1 MVAVL
6 DARHRCVVKANAARG
21 RGGYYPLR
29 HHAIALPTTERVV
42 DYFHKMGIRKFYLA
56 ELTMIRDGITR
67 RHAAAVMSLARR
79 LRHCEFWLDGGFR
92 VWQDARYFLPQ
103 RNIHIIAAS
112 ETLRAMRHYDV
123 LRRMFGTRLIVSLDY
138 EAHGRLRGLDALR
151 LASSV
156 WWKQRVIVMALRLI
170 GTAHGMAS
178 SPLCTLRV
186 HGRSVTLIQGGG
198 VRCAQDVNWLKKHN
212 AKGALIASALY
223 GT

>member
-1 MVAVL
+1 MVAAL
-6 DARHRCVVKANAARG
+6 DARHRCVVKANAVRG

-29 HHAIALPTTERVV
+29 HHAIPLPTTERVV
-42 DYFHKMGIRKFYLA
+42 DYFHAMGIRKFYLA

-67 RHAAAVMSLARR
+67 RHATAVMSLARR
-79 LRHCEFWLDGGFR
+79 LRDCEFWLDGGFR

-112 ETLRAMRHYDV
+112 ETLRAMRHYGV

-156 WWKQRVIVMALRLI
+156 WWRQRVIIMALRLI
-170 GTAHGMAS
+170 GVSCGVTS
-178 SPLCTLRV
+178 SPLCDLRV

-198 VRCAQDVNWLKKHN
+198 VRVSQDVNVLKKHN
-212 AKGALIASALY
+212 AKGALIASKLY
-223 GT
+223 EI